1 MKFRS
6 GPYYGFRE
14 GSLRSHTARIVSVLK
29 PQSFTEQVSQGSRPS
44 IGINKTSNVL
54 EYFTGRVY
62 ALRLPTLRLY
72 GGEMKIEKVT
82 NDCDKS
88 NASTWP
94 PQGSSS
100 L

>member
-14 GSLRSHTARIVSVLK
+14 GSLRSHTAHIVSVLK

-54 EYFTGRVY
+54 EYFTLPGVRFTFTDFT
-62 ALRLPTLRLY
+62 ALAR
-72 GGEMKIEKVT
+72 
-82 NDCDKS
+82 
-88 NASTWP
+88 
-94 PQGSSS
+94 
-100 L
+100 